1 MNTMNKR
8 KSPILPMGVS
18 QPESPDNHNTR
29 IAAIRIHALGRKR
42 ERSIGCGRNR
52 IVNARIKAVFAV
64 TDPIAL
70 PAAISACPDSAAI
83 TDTKISGKVVAT
95 ETMVA
100 PMMNGGIPDA
110 DAIHAAASTK
120 RSPPRIMQNSPS
132 ANSRNTKN
140 VLMKPPQIHIKEK
153 SLTYFYAKDFFY
165 MILMFVFLAG
175 RLLFLSTHNRSS
187 SGDRG
192 CTVGSAQ

>member
-18 QPESPDNHNTR
+18 QPESPDSHNTR

-42 ERSIGCGRNR
+42 ERASGCGRNR
-52 IVNARIKAVFAV
+52 TANARIRAVFAV

-110 DAIHAAASTK
+110 DAIQAAASTK
-120 RSPPRIMQNSPS
+120 RSPPRIMQNNPS

-140 VLMKPPQIHIKEK
+140 VLMKSPQIHIILILNKNLYHLLRYISYSIVGLLDRRQPVCVSRRAIRNI
-153 SLTYFYAKDFFY
+153 SLISD
-165 MILMFVFLAG
+165 
-175 RLLFLSTHNRSS
+175 
-187 SGDRG
+187 
-192 CTVGSAQ
+192 